1 MDSIGDERTQFAV
14 RLRIAAIVVGVVF
27 ALFVGRLWVLQL
39 TQWTTYAKGATA
51 NRTDVVWDEA
61 PRGLIC
67 DRNGVVLADNRAVWT
82 VNIIPADFPDDQE
95 AVDNIVAPDDQEAV
109 DNIVAQLAGIL
120 GQEHSVSTA
129 DLRKQISE
137 ICQGSGPEARPL
149 EGAGEDVPLEVVQA
163 IEARKYEMP
172 GVVIKQ
178 DNQRHYPHGK
188 LASHMIGYGRPI
200 NVNLANYE
208 RVKDFCYPQSS
219 PAPGGLLNIEKPSQ
233 YTLVIPS
240 LARRGWKPPTNCWS
254 AAAKWCRSCPG
265 DGAITCTK
273 SMPAGGQCGRLT
285 LGLRIEAPLCIWPWM
300 LSYKR

>member
-95 AVDNIVAPDDQEAV
+95 AVDNIVA
-109 DNIVAQLAGIL
+109 QLAGIL

-137 ICQGSGPEARPL
+137 ICQGKGPEARPL
-149 EGAGEDVPLEVVQA
+149 EGVGEDVPLGDQA
-163 IEARKYEMP
+163 
-172 GVVIKQ
+172 G
-178 DNQRHYPHGK
+178 
-188 LASHMIGYGRPI
+188 
-200 NVNLANYE
+200 
-208 RVKDFCYPQSS
+208 
-219 PAPGGLLNIEKPSQ
+219 
-233 YTLVIPS
+233 
-240 LARRGWKPPTNCWS
+240 
-254 AAAKWCRSCPG
+254 
-265 DGAITCTK
+265 
-273 SMPAGGQCGRLT
+273 
-285 LGLRIEAPLCIWPWM
+285 
-300 LSYKR
+300 